1 MQNQLVA
8 QQLIKRKIII
18 LYTITSLVFV
28 LSIMAIFGAF
38 LFNEKVTVTANLG
51 NITTINKGFVSYAPG
66 YDAENEEFVGLSRSS
81 YASDEAYI
89 AALKERETTPN
100 VINSNSILCY
110 ATEKEAYIE
119 ERNNCFYLNQLGLR
133 FDIASSIDVF
143 VRIHFEDAWIL
154 EKTVSG
160 NTQDP
165 QYIRKAA
172 LNDSYPF
179 MTAAGD
185 TDWYYDIETNS
196 LYYKHVID
204 SAEETEETDAANN
217 YIHSFSFDV
226 DEDYFYEF
234 GQDDEVINGHQAI
247 LVEVSFT
254 VDVVQANRAYK
265 IWGVDPLT
273 IGN

>member
-1 MQNQLVA
+1 MS
-8 QQLIKRKIII
+8 KRKLIII
-18 LYTITSLVFV
+18 YTLTSLVFV
-28 LSIMAIFGAF
+28 LSIMAVFGAF

-51 NITTINKGFVSYAPG
+51 DITTIEKGFVTYAPG
-66 YDAENEEFVGLSRSS
+66 YNSTTQTFDGLSRTN
-81 YASDEAYI
+81 YNSDEAYLE
-89 AALKERETTPN
+89 ALKARVTTPN

-110 ATEKEAYIE
+110 ATEKEAYSE
-119 ERNNCFYLNQLGLR
+119 ERQNCFYLNQLGLR

-143 VRIHFEDAWIL
+143 VRIHFGDAWIL

-165 QYIRKAA
+165 QYIRKAEV
-172 LNDSYPF
+172 NESYPF
-179 MTAAGD
+179 MTASGD
-185 TDWYYDIETNS
+185 TDWYYDVQTNS

-204 SAEETEETDAANN
+204 SEEETAATDAANN
-217 YIHSFSFDV
+217 YIHSFSFNV

-273 IGN
+273 IGS